1 MLNIINSNAK
11 LCYRPDIDEGEKIF
25 RRQNNQ
31 PKGSDPSMFLNFA
44 MHSVRAEACDCP
56 PSYQPSQEKQTAST
70 VLHGSIGCREGSLD
84 SSSSSSFSKSPY
96 LDQNVSKSKKSSH
109 GTHESL
115 YLRTRENKQKV
126 KGSDPIKKTNHV
138 DEKNRC
144 EVQESEKSKRVGNNG
159 FRKVCFW
166 QFHNFNV
173 LLGSDLLIFSNEKYI
188 AVSLHLWDV
197 SRQVHFQYC

>member
-1 MLNIINSNAK
+1 
-11 LCYRPDIDEGEKIF
+11 
-25 RRQNNQ
+25 
-31 PKGSDPSMFLNFA
+31 

-56 PSYQPSQEKQTAST
+56 PSHQPSQEKQTAPT
-70 VLHGSIGCREGSLD
+70 VLCGSFGRSEGSFD
-84 SSSSSSFSKSPY
+84 SSPSSRFSTSPY
-96 LDQNVSKSKKSSH
+96 LDQDDSKSRKAPH

-115 YLRTRENKQKV
+115 YLGERENKRKV
-126 KGSDPIKKTNHV
+126 KGSDPIKKTTRV
-138 DEKNRC
+138 GETTSC

-166 QFHNFNV
+166 QFHNFHM

-197 SRQVHFQYC
+197 SRQVCLCFC